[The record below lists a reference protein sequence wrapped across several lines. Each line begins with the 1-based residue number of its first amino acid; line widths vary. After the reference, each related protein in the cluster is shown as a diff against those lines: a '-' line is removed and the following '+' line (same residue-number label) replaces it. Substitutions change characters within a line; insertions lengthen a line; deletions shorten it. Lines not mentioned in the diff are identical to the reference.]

1 MTKLL
6 SIYELNSYSRLVYD
20 NKKSTLDAAFELLL
34 NPYYSEK
41 ITSNT
46 FKNQTAKF
54 ILYIYTIV
62 YLQLLNDCDNNM
74 LYLSGNNNDFKL
86 FAYNIIYFYD
96 NQYDEYDEYNKID
109 YQQETICSNDIFYYI
124 ISQYLSN
131 CNVDEDN
138 NNINGYKTTITDF
151 INDNY
156 DYDEL
161 IELNDTH
168 QVEDWEIYIYV
179 ICYNY
184 ICLFQDIKNDAFV
197 PIYLSNI
204 KHYLNSCIIVY
215 CMNIIIKKSTDNPDI
230 NQFLDKPENKY
241 FSDIIDSVQAIFYDE
256 NDIRFKITN
265 CPELFEG
272 EKILETIFD
281 YVINYYT
288 YKPAINTKLNGEIS
302 VNKPI
307 TEIIIKKFMLY
318 QYYLCEK
325 LRIKEDNFEKTIND
339 IKLAIRNHCS
349 LKQFYG
355 EFLNKITINSDK
367 IDLIKKEE
375 NIYLLNKNFQECF
388 YSLIL
393 KYHNKKNDN
402 NYINKIFTN
411 LCDDINNINLNYK
424 LNKKIK
430 EINQGLALNKGLAL
444 DNYFFN
450 NFNIHFKLQQIENY
464 QNSNTDETEYCDAF
478 YFPKSLSL
486 QRVNYVDDLEG
497 NITMGLFNLSEK
509 NSPPIK
515 LETTVLFDTN
525 KNDVYCGMNYI
536 LEKNLIVFVT

>member
-1 MTKLL
+1 MSKLL
-6 SIYELNSYSRLVYD
+6 SINELNSYSRLVYD
-20 NKKSTLDAAFELLL
+20 NNKSTLDAAFELLL

-215 CMNIIIKKSTDNPDI
+215 CMNIIINESSGNPDI
-230 NQFLDKPENKY
+230 NNFLDEPENKY
-241 FSDIIDSVQAIFYDE
+241 FSDIINSVQTIFY
-256 NDIRFKITN
+256 NNNNIRFKITN
-265 CPELFEG
+265 CPSLFGE

-281 YVINYYT
+281 YVIDYYT
-288 YKPAINTKLNGEIS
+288 YKPAFITAEESGNS
-302 VNKPI
+302 RVNKPI
-307 TEIIIKKFMLY
+307 TEIIIKKFQMY
-318 QYYLCEK
+318 QYYLCRK
-325 LRIKEDNFEKTIND
+325 LGIQESNFDETINN
-339 IKLAIRNHCS
+339 IKMAIRNHRS
-349 LKQFYG
+349 LKQFYS

-375 NIYLLNKNFQECF
+375 NIYLLNKIFEECF

-393 KYHNKKNDN
+393 RYHDKENDD
-402 NYINKIFTN
+402 NYINKIIIN
-411 LCDDINNINLNYK
+411 LCDNINNINLNYK

-430 EINQGLALNKGLAL
+430 GINQRLAL

-450 NFNIHFKLQQIENY
+450 NFNIHFKLQQLENY
-464 QNSNTDETEYCDAF
+464 QNSDTDETETEYCDAF
-478 YFPKSLSL
+478 YFPESLSL
-486 QRVNYVDDLEG
+486 QGIDYAYLEE
-497 NITMGLFNLSEK
+497 NITMGLFNLNEK
-509 NSPPIK
+509 ASPPIK

-525 KNDVYCGMNYI
+525 QKDEYCRMNYRLI
-536 LEKNLIVFVT
+536 KNPIQFER

>member
-1 MTKLL
+1 MSKLL
-6 SIYELNSYSRLVYD
+6 SINELNSYSRLVYD

-34 NPYYSEK
+34 KSYYSEK
-41 ITSNT
+41 ITSDV
-46 FKNQTAKF
+46 FKNQTANF

-62 YLQLLNDCDNNM
+62 YLQLLNDCDDNM

-96 NQYDEYDEYNKID
+96 NQYNDDYYNEIDE
-109 YQQETICSNDIFYYI
+109 QQETICLNDIFYYI

-131 CNVDEDN
+131 CDTDYND
-138 NNINGYKTTITDF
+138 INGYKTTITGF

-161 IELNDTH
+161 IELNDTQ
-168 QVEDWEIYIYV
+168 QVDWEIYIYV

-184 ICLFQDIKNDAFV
+184 ICLYQDINNDDFI
-197 PIYLSNI
+197 PKYLSNI

-215 CMNIIIKKSTDNPDI
+215 CMNIIINETPGNPDI
-230 NQFLDKPENKY
+230 NNFLNEPENKY
-241 FSDIIDSVQAIFYDE
+241 FSDIINSVQAIFYT
-256 NDIRFKITN
+256 NNNIRFQITN
-265 CPELFEG
+265 CPSLFGE

-281 YVINYYT
+281 YVIDYYT
-288 YKPAINTKLNGEIS
+288 YGPAIITNQETGNSRID
-302 VNKPI
+302 KPI
-307 TEIIIKKFMLY
+307 TEMIIKKFQMY
-318 QYYLCEK
+318 QYYLCRK
-325 LRIKEDNFEKTIND
+325 LGIEESNFNRTILEIKGIIMPNN
-339 IKLAIRNHCS
+339 RGS
-349 LKQFYG
+349 LKKFYS

-375 NIYLLNKNFQECF
+375 NIYLLNKKFEECF
-388 YSLIL
+388 YSLIVR
-393 KYHNKKNDN
+393 YHDKENDDG
-402 NYINKIFTN
+402 YINKIIIN

-430 EINQGLALNKGLAL
+430 GINKGLAL

-450 NFNIHFKLQQIENY
+450 NFNIHFKLQQLENY
-464 QNSNTDETEYCDAF
+464 QNSDMDETEYCDAF
-478 YFPKSLSL
+478 YFPESLSL
-486 QRVNYVDDLEG
+486 QDIDYVNLTE

-515 LETTVLFDTN
+515 LETTVLFDTF
-525 KNDVYCGMNYI
+525 DAYCEMNYI
-536 LEKNLIVFVT
+536 LEQNPIEFER